1 MKFTVF
7 RMHKQKTTIHSH
19 LMHAIHYFCVD
30 RKRRVE
36 NVKTNQEARKSIE
49 IEKCCP
55 IDSRS
60 TVGAKN
66 QASIF
71 GVFWWFKIIIFSS
84 FSTFNQFCWKIM
96 EMYARKSWINSNFW
110 VLLKWLRFFRSFVRF
125 SMARLKQHQFD
136 SLK

>member
-1 MKFTVF
+1 MHEKSNITTDMDKTTISEQNEFHNLLALNSFSSVILLAFGQSNRQYGKLMKFTVF

-71 GVFWWFKIIIFSS
+71 GVF
-84 FSTFNQFCWKIM
+84 
-96 EMYARKSWINSNFW
+96 
-110 VLLKWLRFFRSFVRF
+110 
-125 SMARLKQHQFD
+125 
-136 SLK
+136 